1 MFKDSQQEGR
11 SPARIAPRTAGLAVA
26 CGLAFVGAM
35 VGAMVDATALRR
47 AEVVAA
53 RPARP
58 ARPERHTRPTPPT
71 LAQVRTLGPQAW
83 HLGIRSQARGATAAW
98 SVPGVVA
105 AARCQ
110 SVATH
115 LGVLATV
122 EVQRRMPAATQAAL
136 AGVAARIVAAQRFVV
151 DLCVAEKWSDKEK
164 ACVLA
169 AQSAD
174 EARACS

>member
-11 SPARIAPRTAGLAVA
+11 PPARIAPRTAGLAVA

-58 ARPERHTRPTPPT
+58 ARPTRPTPPT

-105 AARCQ
+105 AAKCQ

-169 AQSAD
+169 AQTAD